1 MWFLCYGTSNNGSPD
16 KAADRWAYAAKTY
29 SESYYEVRVMLST
42 QLRAYCVS
50 FLVELEL
57 ECIFAAILNLPHPAL
72 SHILSLTHSRYWFSP
87 IGPPTLRPVP
97 EPTNAPTVNPTFYPT
112 ISPTI
117 TGEYKMFSSLFVF
130 VFLLSMLLMIV
141 CFCPVAARPTDK
153 PVIDPNDPSFTFYCG
168 KSWAEA
174 DEKCPIRCPS
184 GGSQEC
190 PA

>member
-1 MWFLCYGTSNNGSPD
+1 M
-16 KAADRWAYAAKTY
+16 
-29 SESYYEVRVMLST
+29 
-42 QLRAYCVS
+42 
-50 FLVELEL
+50 
-57 ECIFAAILNLPHPAL
+57 
-72 SHILSLTHSRYWFSP
+72 
-87 IGPPTLRPVP
+87 P
-97 EPTNAPTVNPTFYPT
+97 EPTNDPTVNPTFYPT

-117 TGEYKMFSSLFVF
+117 TGEYKIFSTLF

-141 CFCPVAARPTDK
+141 CFCTVAARPTDK